1 MAEAACAMVFDP
13 KAIAGHGSERTAHTH
28 RACYLAEQS
37 RFAFDQLQDRASN
50 FGLPPVGLR
59 ARADRGNFLR
69 TGVGLR
75 DSDSVQI

>member
-1 MAEAACAMVFDP
+1 MCDVFDP
-13 KAIAGHGSERTAHTH
+13 KAIAGHGTERPHTH
-28 RACYLAEQS
+28 GPVTFRQAA
-37 RFAFDQLQDRASN
+37 DQLQDRASN